1 MEPMTEELFV
11 YGTLKLPEIQREII
25 GREVELL
32 SATLMGYKTEPVM
45 IDRAEYRILVPDQ
58 GSEVEGALISIT
70 KDELTRIDRYEPE
83 DYKRISVTVNCGKT
97 AWVYVKA

>member
-1 MEPMTEELFV
+1 MTEELFV

-25 GREVELL
+25 GREVELH
-32 SATLMGYKTEPVM
+32 SDTLMGYKTEPVM
-45 IDRAEYRILVPDQ
+45 IDQTEYRVLVPDQ

-83 DYKRISVTVNCGKT
+83 DYKRISVTVNSGKT